1 MSVLD
6 FLGKELLY
14 FDGAMGTR
22 LQAAGLKPGELP
34 EVWNITHSDV
44 VAEIHASYVR
54 AGANIL
60 KTNTF
65 GANAMKMQGS
75 GYSVEDVVL
84 AAFNNA
90 RDAFAKVNAEQK
102 ETSCVQAVASAE
114 GKEITCAKADADA
127 ECNGTTS
134 AMSDATVERKETTS
148 VTANDAVAETAD
160 TKKQFVALDLGP
172 TGKLL
177 APFGDLQFEE
187 AVALYAEI
195 VQAGVKARADLVLVE
210 TMSDSYEAKAAILAA
225 KENSD
230 LPVFVTFTFDKD
242 GKLMNGAD
250 VETAMLLAEGLGVDA
265 VGFNCGLGPDLVAK
279 LLPRAR
285 RVTDLP
291 LIANP
296 NAGLPVEK
304 DGKTVFTTGPE
315 EFADYMLEVYREGGA
330 VLGGCCGTD
339 PNYIHLVAE
348 RTRGLKPIS
357 LKEASITNI
366 ADEEIIK
373 QKEITDRAATKAKEN
388 IIATCAAEVKE
399 NADEEAKQI
408 IISNNAVIKA
418 NHNSVSASNEKA
430 SENKKVNRNSV
441 TAVTGYGAPVYFGE
455 APVLIGERIN
465 PTGKPLLKEALRNG
479 DMDYIC
485 RLGLEQL
492 ERGAHILDVNT
503 GLPGLN
509 ETETLCKAVTS
520 LQAITPVPLEI
531 DTSNYEAME
540 KALRVYNGKPL
551 LNSVNGKLESMKK
564 VFPLAKKY
572 GAAVVGLCLD
582 EAGIPDTA
590 EGRLA
595 IAKRIIENA
604 ATYGIKAKD
613 IIIDPL
619 ALTVSTDSRNPA
631 IDLAVIKALKAKG
644 IHTVM
649 GVSNISFGLPN
660 RDAVNSTFFGM
671 SLAAGLSSA
680 IMNPQ
685 SERMLE
691 AYHAYCALSG
701 ADEGCKEYVAHYANA
716 PKTKATT
723 AVSEYTLYDAI
734 VKGLTEQSGVATKKL
749 LEEKKAPLEIIN
761 EFIIPAL
768 NTVGEGFGNKTLF
781 LPQLLM
787 AADAAKA
794 AFAELKKQMQT
805 GQGNGVGAEQGETVS
820 QDNGANAASGNAA
833 AGTEAPIENTGSQ
846 GSVVSV
852 SSSPTATSSAD
863 TIVLAVVKGDIHDN
877 GKNIVKVLWENYGYH
892 VVDLGKDVP
901 AESVVE
907 AVEKHQA
914 KLVGLTAL
922 MTTTVAAMEDT
933 IHALRKTTDTK
944 ILVGGAVMTQEY
956 ADIIGAD
963 GYAPDAVAA
972 VDYANHL
979 FKGENT

>member
-1 MSVLD
+1 MSILD
-6 FLGKELLY
+6 FLQREILY

-34 EVWNITHSDV
+34 EAWNITHGDV

-60 KTNTF
+60 KSNTF
-65 GANAMKMQGS
+65 GANALKMQGS
-75 GYSVEDVVL
+75 GYSVEEVVL
-84 AAFNNA
+84 AAFKNA
-90 RDAFAKVNAEQK
+90 RAAFASVPEMPA
-102 ETSCVQAVASAE
+102 
-114 GKEITCAKADADA
+114 GKKFT
-127 ECNGTTS
+127 
-134 AMSDATVERKETTS
+134 
-148 VTANDAVAETAD
+148 
-160 TKKQFVALDLGP
+160 ALDLGP

-177 APFGDLQFEE
+177 APYGDLQFEE
-187 AVALYAEI
+187 AVALYAEQ
-195 VQAGVKARADLVLVE
+195 VRAGVKANADLILVE

-242 GKLMNGAD
+242 GKLLNGAD
-250 VETAMLLAEGLGVDA
+250 VETAVLMAEGLGVDA

-279 LLPRAR
+279 LMPRAR

-296 NAGLPVEK
+296 NAGLPTEQN
-304 DGKTVFTTGPE
+304 GKTVFTTGPE
-315 EFADYMLEVYREGGA
+315 EFADYMLEVYREGA
-330 VLGGCCGTD
+330 SVLGGCCGTD
-339 PNYIHLVAE
+339 PGYIRLVAE
-348 RTRGLKPIS
+348 RTQGMKP
-357 LKEASITNI
+357 
-366 ADEEIIK
+366 
-373 QKEITDRAATKAKEN
+373 
-388 IIATCAAEVKE
+388 AAEKE
-399 NADEEAKQI
+399 
-408 IISNNAVIKA
+408 
-418 NHNSVSASNEKA
+418 
-430 SENKKVNRNSV
+430 NSV
-441 TAVTGYGAPVYFGE
+441 TAVTGYGAPVYFGSE
-455 APVLIGERIN
+455 PVLIGERIN

-492 ERGAHILDVNT
+492 DNGAHILDVNT

-509 ETETLCKAVTS
+509 EAETLCRAVTS
-520 LQAITPVPLEI
+520 LQAITAVPLEI

-540 KALRVYNGKPL
+540 KALRLYNGKPL
-551 LNSVNGKLESMKK
+551 LNSVNGKPESMEK

-582 EAGIPDTA
+582 ESGIPDTA

-595 IAKRIIENA
+595 IAEKIINTA
-604 ATYGIKAKD
+604 AQYGIKAKD

-660 RDAVNSTFFGM
+660 RDAVNSSFFAM

-685 SERMLE
+685 SERMME
-691 AYHAYCALSG
+691 AYRSFCALSG
-701 ADEGCKEYVAHYANA
+701 IDAGCKEFVARYANA
-716 PKTKATT
+716 PKTKATA

-734 VKGLTEQSGVATKKL
+734 VKGLTEQSGSATKKL
-749 LEEKKAPLEIIN
+749 LEENKAPLEIIN
-761 EFIIPAL
+761 QYIIPAL
-768 NTVGEGFGNKTLF
+768 NTVGEGFGKKTLF

-794 AFAELKKQMQT
+794 AFDEIKKQMQA
-805 GQGNGVGAEQGETVS
+805 GQSGET
-820 QDNGANAASGNAA
+820 
-833 AGTEAPIENTGSQ
+833 Q
-846 GSVVSV
+846 G
-852 SSSPTATSSAD
+852 D
-863 TIVLAVVKGDIHDN
+863 TIVLAVVKGDIHDI

-933 IHALRKTTDTK
+933 INALRKTTDTK
-944 ILVGGAVMTQEY
+944 ILVGGAVMTKDY
-956 ADIIGAD
+956 ADTIGAD

-972 VDYANHL
+972 VDYANRV
-979 FKGENT
+979 FQK

>member
-6 FLGKELLY
+6 FLQKEILY

-34 EVWNITHSDV
+34 EAWNITHGDV

-60 KTNTF
+60 KSNTF
-65 GANAMKMQGS
+65 GANALKMQNS

-84 AAFNNA
+84 AAFKNA
-90 RDAFAKVNAEQK
+90 RAAFAKVAEEQK
-102 ETSCVQAVASAE
+102 ET
-114 GKEITCAKADADA
+114 TCAIAGDTAEQKGTDCAEADS
-127 ECNGTTS
+127 ES
-134 AMSDATVERKETTS
+134 AASKIEQA
-148 VTANDAVAETAD
+148 
-160 TKKQFVALDLGP
+160 KQFVALDLGP

-177 APFGDLQFEE
+177 APYGDLQFEE
-187 AVALYAEI
+187 AVALYAEQ
-195 VQAGVKARADLVLVE
+195 VRAGVKANADLILVE
-210 TMSDSYEAKAAILAA
+210 TMSDSYEAKAAILAS

-242 GKLMNGAD
+242 GKLLNGAD
-250 VETAMLLAEGLGVDA
+250 VETAVLMAEGLGVDA

-279 LLPRAR
+279 LMPRAR
-285 RVTDLP
+285 LVTDLP

-296 NAGLPVEK
+296 NAGLPTEQN
-304 DGKTVFTTGPE
+304 GKTVFTTGPE
-315 EFADYMLEVYREGGA
+315 EFADYMLDVYREGA
-330 VLGGCCGTD
+330 SVLGGCCGTD
-339 PNYIHLVAE
+339 PTYIHLVAE
-348 RTRGLKPIS
+348 RIKNLKPVAE
-357 LKEASITNI
+357 K
-366 ADEEIIK
+366 
-373 QKEITDRAATKAKEN
+373 KA
-388 IIATCAAEVKE
+388 
-399 NADEEAKQI
+399 
-408 IISNNAVIKA
+408 
-418 NHNSVSASNEKA
+418 
-430 SENKKVNRNSV
+430 SV
-441 TAVTGYGAPVYFGE
+441 TAVTGYGTPVYFGNE
-455 APVLIGERIN
+455 PVLIGERIN
-465 PTGKPLLKEALRNG
+465 PTGKPLLKEALRNS

-492 ERGAHILDVNT
+492 DNGAHILDVNT

-509 ETETLCKAVTS
+509 ETETLSKAVTS

-540 KALRVYNGKPL
+540 KALRLYNGKPL
-551 LNSVNGKLESMKK
+551 LNSVNGKPESMEK

-582 EAGIPDTA
+582 ESGIPDTA

-595 IAKRIIENA
+595 IAEKIIQTA
-604 ATYGIKAKD
+604 AEYGIKAKD

-660 RDAVNSTFFGM
+660 RDAVNSTFFAM

-685 SERMLE
+685 SVRMME

-701 ADEGCKEYVAHYANA
+701 MDEGCKEFVARYANA

-734 VKGLTEQSGVATKKL
+734 VKGLTEQSGSATKKL
-749 LEEKKAPLEIIN
+749 LEENIAPLDIIN
-761 EFIIPAL
+761 RYIIPAL
-768 NTVGEGFGNKTLF
+768 NTVGEGFGKKTLF

-794 AFAELKKQMQT
+794 AFDEIKKKMQGSAAQSNAAT
-805 GQGNGVGAEQGETVS
+805 ASLGENGSGAVASSSGSTDSSQGNAPSS
-820 QDNGANAASGNAA
+820 QSLG
-833 AGTEAPIENTGSQ
+833 
-846 GSVVSV
+846 
-852 SSSPTATSSAD
+852 D
-863 TIVLAVVKGDIHDN
+863 TIVLAVVKGDIHDI

-914 KLVGLTAL
+914 KLVGLSAL
-922 MTTTVAAMEDT
+922 MTTTVSAMEDT
-933 IHALRKTTDTK
+933 IHALREKTNTN

-956 ADIIGAD
+956 ADTIGAD

-972 VDYANHL
+972 VDYANKI
-979 FKGENT
+979 FEK

>member
-6 FLGKELLY
+6 FLQKEILY

-34 EVWNITHSDV
+34 EAWNITHGDV

-60 KTNTF
+60 KSNTF
-65 GANAMKMQGS
+65 GANALKMQNS

-84 AAFNNA
+84 AAFKNA
-90 RDAFAKVNAEQK
+90 RAAFAKVAEEQK
-102 ETSCVQAVASAE
+102 ET
-114 GKEITCAKADADA
+114 TCAIAGDTAEQKGTDCAEADS
-127 ECNGTTS
+127 ES
-134 AMSDATVERKETTS
+134 AASKIEQA
-148 VTANDAVAETAD
+148 
-160 TKKQFVALDLGP
+160 KQFVALDLGP

-177 APFGDLQFEE
+177 APYGDLQFEE
-187 AVALYAEI
+187 AVALYAEQ
-195 VQAGVKARADLVLVE
+195 VRAGVKANADLILVE

-242 GKLMNGAD
+242 GKLLNGAD
-250 VETAMLLAEGLGVDA
+250 VETAVVMAEGLGVDA

-279 LLPRAR
+279 LMPRAR

-296 NAGLPVEK
+296 NAGLPTEQN
-304 DGKTVFTTGPE
+304 GKTVFTTGPE
-315 EFADYMLEVYREGGA
+315 EFADYMLDVYREGA
-330 VLGGCCGTD
+330 SVLGGCCGTD

-348 RTRGLKPIS
+348 RTKNLKPIVWESIS
-357 LKEASITNI
+357 LTENAEA
-366 ADEEIIK
+366 EVK
-373 QKEITDRAATKAKEN
+373 QNEITD
-388 IIATCAAEVKE
+388 VK
-399 NADEEAKQI
+399 Q
-408 IISNNAVIKA
+408 SNNSLCGDAC
-418 NHNSVSASNEKA
+418 NS
-430 SENKKVNRNSV
+430 KKRIPV
-441 TAVTGYGAPVYFGE
+441 TAVTGYGAPVYFGME
-455 APVLIGERIN
+455 PVLIGERIN
-465 PTGKPLLKEALRNG
+465 PTGKPLLKEALRNS

-492 ERGAHILDVNT
+492 DNGAHILDVNT
-503 GLPGLN
+503 GLPGLD

-540 KALRVYNGKPL
+540 KALRLYNGKPL
-551 LNSVNGKLESMKK
+551 LNSVNGKSESMEK

-582 EAGIPDTA
+582 ESGIPDTA

-595 IAKRIIENA
+595 IAEKIVQTA
-604 ATYGIKAKD
+604 AQYGIKAKD

-660 RDAVNSTFFGM
+660 RDAVNSTFFAM

-685 SERMLE
+685 SVRMME

-701 ADEGCKEYVAHYANA
+701 MDEGCKEFVARYANA

-734 VKGLTEQSGVATKKL
+734 VKGLTEQSGSATKKL
-749 LEEKKAPLEIIN
+749 LEENIAPLDIIN
-761 EFIIPAL
+761 RYLIPAL
-768 NTVGEGFGNKTLF
+768 NTVGEGFGKKTLF

-794 AFAELKKQMQT
+794 AFDEIKKKMQGSAAQSNAAT
-805 GQGNGVGAEQGETVS
+805 ASLGENGSGAVASSSGSTDSSQGNAPSS
-820 QDNGANAASGNAA
+820 QSLG
-833 AGTEAPIENTGSQ
+833 
-846 GSVVSV
+846 
-852 SSSPTATSSAD
+852 D
-863 TIVLAVVKGDIHDN
+863 TIVLAVVKGDIHDI

-914 KLVGLTAL
+914 KLVGLSAL
-922 MTTTVAAMEDT
+922 MTTTVSAMEDT
-933 IHALRKTTDTK
+933 IHALREKTNTN

-956 ADIIGAD
+956 ADTIGAD

-972 VDYANHL
+972 AAL
-979 FKGENT
+979 AALAFCAFF

>member
-1 MSVLD
+1 MSILD
-6 FLGKELLY
+6 FLGKEILY

-34 EVWNITHSDV
+34 EVWNITHGDV

-60 KTNTF
+60 KSNTF
-65 GANAMKMQGS
+65 GANTLKMKGS

-84 AAFNNA
+84 AAFKNA
-90 RDAFAKVNAEQK
+90 RAAFARVSE
-102 ETSCVQAVASAE
+102 
-114 GKEITCAKADADA
+114 
-127 ECNGTTS
+127 ECNSRRSNQTGIAS
-134 AMSDATVERKETTS
+134 EQAGAACSDSGAEF
-148 VTANDAVAETAD
+148 AVSKPQDKQVVALD
-160 TKKQFVALDLGP
+160 LKKQFVALDLGP

-177 APFGDLQFEE
+177 APYGDLQFEE
-187 AVALYAEI
+187 AVALYAEQ
-195 VQAGVKARADLVLVE
+195 VRAGVKAHADLVLIE

-242 GKLMNGAD
+242 GKLLNGAD
-250 VETAMLLAEGLGVDA
+250 VETAVLMAEGLGVDA

-296 NAGLPVEK
+296 NAGLPVEQN
-304 DGKTVFTTGPE
+304 GKTVFTTGPE
-315 EFADYMLEVYREGGA
+315 EFADYMLDVYREGGA
-330 VLGGCCGTD
+330 VLGGCCGTNPD
-339 PNYIHLVAE
+339 YICLVAE
-348 RTRGLKPIS
+348 RTKSLKP
-357 LKEASITNI
+357 
-366 ADEEIIK
+366 
-373 QKEITDRAATKAKEN
+373 
-388 IIATCAAEVKE
+388 VP
-399 NADEEAKQI
+399 
-408 IISNNAVIKA
+408 
-418 NHNSVSASNEKA
+418 VSAE
-430 SENKKVNRNSV
+430 EYSV
-441 TAVTGYGAPVYFGE
+441 TAVTGYGAPVFFGKE
-455 APVLIGERIN
+455 PVLIGERIN

-479 DMDYIC
+479 DMDYVC

-492 ERGAHILDVNT
+492 DNGAHILDVNT
-503 GLPGLN
+503 GLPGLD
-509 ETETLCKAVTS
+509 ETETLSKAVTS

-540 KALRVYNGKPL
+540 KALRLYNGKPL
-551 LNSVNGKLESMKK
+551 LNSVNGKQESMEKI
-564 VFPLAKKY
+564 FPLAKKY
-572 GAAVVGLCLD
+572 GAVVVGLCLD
-582 EAGIPDTA
+582 ENGIPDTA

-595 IAKRIIENA
+595 IAEKIIQTA
-604 ATYGIKAKD
+604 ATYGIRDKN

-660 RDAVNSTFFGM
+660 RDAVNSTFFAM

-685 SERMLE
+685 SERMVE
-691 AYHAYCALSG
+691 AYRAYCALSG
-701 ADEGCKEYVAHYANA
+701 MDEGCKEFVACYANA
-716 PKTKATT
+716 PKAKTT
-723 AVSEYTLYDAI
+723 TVVSEYTLYDAI
-734 VKGLTEQSGVATKKL
+734 VKGLAEQSGAATKKL
-749 LEEKKAPLEIIN
+749 LEDNTAPLDVIN
-761 EFIIPAL
+761 TFIIPAL

-794 AFAELKKQMQT
+794 AFGELKKQMQT
-805 GQGNGVGAEQGETVS
+805 NQGKVAAGMQIQRNDTGTCSNPS
-820 QDNGANAASGNAA
+820 QDNTVPVSASQ
-833 AGTEAPIENTGSQ
+833 S
-846 GSVVSV
+846 
-852 SSSPTATSSAD
+852 D
-863 TIVLAVVKGDIHDN
+863 TIVLAVVKGDIHDI

-933 IHALRKTTDTK
+933 INALRKTTDTK

-956 ADIIGAD
+956 ADTIGAD

-972 VDYANHL
+972 VDYANRL
-979 FKGENT
+979 FKGHT

>member
-1 MSVLD
+1 MSILN
-6 FLGKELLY
+6 FLGKEILY

-34 EVWNITHSDV
+34 EAWNITHGNV

-84 AAFNNA
+84 AAFQNA
-90 RDAFAKVNAEQK
+90 RAAFTKVNAEP
-102 ETSCVQAVASAE
+102 
-114 GKEITCAKADADA
+114 ADA
-127 ECNGTTS
+127 
-134 AMSDATVERKETTS
+134 
-148 VTANDAVAETAD
+148 
-160 TKKQFVALDLGP
+160 KKQFVALDLGP

-177 APFGDLQFEE
+177 APYGDLQFEE
-187 AVALYAEI
+187 AVSLYAEI
-195 VQAGVKARADLVLVE
+195 VQAGVKAKADLVLVE

-230 LPVFVTFTFDKD
+230 LPIFVTFTFDKD
-242 GKLMNGAD
+242 GKLLNGAD
-250 VETAMLLAEGLGVDA
+250 VETAMLMAEGLGVDA

-279 LLPRAR
+279 LMPLAR

-296 NAGLPVEK
+296 NAGLPVEQN
-304 DGKTVFTTGPE
+304 GKTVFTTGPE
-315 EFADYMLEVYREGGA
+315 EFADYMLDVYREGA
-330 VLGGCCGTD
+330 SVLGGCCGTD

-348 RTRGLKPIS
+348 RTKNLKPV
-357 LKEASITNI
+357 
-366 ADEEIIK
+366 
-373 QKEITDRAATKAKEN
+373 AAK
-388 IIATCAAEVKE
+388 
-399 NADEEAKQI
+399 DD
-408 IISNNAVIKA
+408 
-418 NHNSVSASNEKA
+418 
-430 SENKKVNRNSV
+430 SV
-441 TAVTGYGAPVYFGE
+441 TAVTGYGAPVYFGKE
-455 APVLIGERIN
+455 PVLIGERIN
-465 PTGKPLLKEALRNG
+465 PTGKPLLKESLRNG

-492 ERGAHILDVNT
+492 DNGAHILDVNT

-509 ETETLCKAVTS
+509 ETETLCKAMTS

-540 KALRVYNGKPL
+540 TALRLYNGKPL
-551 LNSVNGKLESMKK
+551 LNSVNGKHESMEK

-582 EAGIPDTA
+582 ESGIPDTA

-595 IAKRIIENA
+595 IAKKIIETASTN
-604 ATYGIKAKD
+604 GIKAKD

-660 RDAVNSTFFGM
+660 RDAVNSTFFAM

-685 SERMLE
+685 SERMME

-701 ADEGCKEYVAHYANA
+701 ADEGCKEFVAHYANA
-716 PKTKATT
+716 PKTKTT
-723 AVSEYTLYDAI
+723 TTVSEYTLYDAI

-749 LEEKKAPLEIIN
+749 LEENTAPLDIIN
-761 EFIIPAL
+761 QYIIPAL
-768 NTVGEGFGNKTLF
+768 NTVGEGFGKKTLF

-794 AFAELKKQMQT
+794 AFDEIKKQMQGSAAQNNT
-805 GQGNGVGAEQGETVS
+805 STTASGENSSGAGASQGE
-820 QDNGANAASGNAA
+820 
-833 AGTEAPIENTGSQ
+833 
-846 GSVVSV
+846 
-852 SSSPTATSSAD
+852 
-863 TIVLAVVKGDIHDN
+863 TIVLAVVKGDIHDI

-933 IHALRKTTDTK
+933 INALRRKTNTK

-956 ADIIGAD
+956 ADTIGAD

-979 FKGENT
+979 FKDKTK

>member
-1 MSVLD
+1 MSILD

-34 EVWNITHSDV
+34 EVWNITHGDV

-54 AGANIL
+54 ARANIL
-60 KTNTF
+60 KSNTF
-65 GANAMKMQGS
+65 GANALKMQGS

-84 AAFNNA
+84 AAFKNA
-90 RDAFAKVNAEQK
+90 RAAFTRVSEERNDRRSIQTGVVSEQAGAVCSNSGAEF
-102 ETSCVQAVASAE
+102 AVS
-114 GKEITCAKADADA
+114 KPQDKQVVPLDL
-127 ECNGTTS
+127 
-134 AMSDATVERKETTS
+134 
-148 VTANDAVAETAD
+148 
-160 TKKQFVALDLGP
+160 KKQFVALDLGP

-177 APFGDLQFEE
+177 APYGDLQFEE
-187 AVALYAEI
+187 AVALYAEQ
-195 VQAGVKARADLVLVE
+195 VRAGVKAHADLVLIE

-242 GKLMNGAD
+242 GKLLNGAD
-250 VETAMLLAEGLGVDA
+250 VETAVLMAEGLGVDA

-296 NAGLPVEK
+296 NAGLPVEQN
-304 DGKTVFTTGPE
+304 GKTVFTTGSE
-315 EFADYMLEVYREGGA
+315 EFADYMLDVYREGGA
-330 VLGGCCGTD
+330 VLGGCCGTNPD
-339 PNYIHLVAE
+339 YIRLVAE
-348 RTRGLKPIS
+348 RTKSLKP
-357 LKEASITNI
+357 
-366 ADEEIIK
+366 
-373 QKEITDRAATKAKEN
+373 
-388 IIATCAAEVKE
+388 VP
-399 NADEEAKQI
+399 
-408 IISNNAVIKA
+408 
-418 NHNSVSASNEKA
+418 VSAE
-430 SENKKVNRNSV
+430 EYSV
-441 TAVTGYGAPVYFGE
+441 TAVTGYGAPVYFGKE
-455 APVLIGERIN
+455 PVLIGERIN

-479 DMDYIC
+479 DMDYVC

-492 ERGAHILDVNT
+492 DNGAHILDVNT

-509 ETETLCKAVTS
+509 ETETLSKAVTS

-540 KALRVYNGKPL
+540 KALRLYNGKPL
-551 LNSVNGKLESMKK
+551 LNSVNGKQESMEKI
-564 VFPLAKKY
+564 FPLAKKY

-582 EAGIPDTA
+582 ENGIPDTA

-595 IAKRIIENA
+595 IADKIIQTA
-604 ATYGIKAKD
+604 ATYGIRGKN

-660 RDAVNSTFFGM
+660 RDAVNSTFFAM

-685 SERMLE
+685 SERMVE
-691 AYHAYCALSG
+691 AYRAYCALSG
-701 ADEGCKEYVAHYANA
+701 MDEGCKEFVACYANA
-716 PKTKATT
+716 PKAKTT
-723 AVSEYTLYDAI
+723 TVVSEYTLYDAI
-734 VKGLTEQSGVATKKL
+734 VKGLAEQSSVATKKL
-749 LEEKKAPLEIIN
+749 LEENTAPLDVIN
-761 EFIIPAL
+761 TFIIPAL

-794 AFAELKKQMQT
+794 AFGELKKQMQT
-805 GQGNGVGAEQGETVS
+805 NQGKVAAGMQIQRNDTGTCSNPS
-820 QDNGANAASGNAA
+820 QDNTVPVSASQ
-833 AGTEAPIENTGSQ
+833 S
-846 GSVVSV
+846 
-852 SSSPTATSSAD
+852 D
-863 TIVLAVVKGDIHDN
+863 TIVLAVVKGDIHDI

-933 IHALRKTTDTK
+933 INALRKTTDTK

-956 ADIIGAD
+956 ADTIGAD

-972 VDYANHL
+972 VDYANRL
-979 FKGENT
+979 FKGHT

>member
-1 MSVLD
+1 MSVLF
-6 FLGKELLY
+6 FLQKEILY

-34 EVWNITHSDV
+34 EAWNITHGDV

-60 KTNTF
+60 KSNTF
-65 GANAMKMQGS
+65 GANALKMQGS
-75 GYSVEDVVL
+75 GYSVEDVIL
-84 AAFNNA
+84 AAFKNA
-90 RDAFAKVNAEQK
+90 RAAFAKVNAEQK
-102 ETSCVQAVASAE
+102 EKKYPQTNTESAAS
-114 GKEITCAKADADA
+114 KPQD
-127 ECNGTTS
+127 
-134 AMSDATVERKETTS
+134 
-148 VTANDAVAETAD
+148 
-160 TKKQFVALDLGP
+160 KQFVALDLGP

-177 APFGDLQFEE
+177 APYGDLQFEE
-187 AVALYAEI
+187 AVDLYAEQ
-195 VQAGVKARADLVLVE
+195 VRAGVKAKADLILVE

-242 GKLMNGAD
+242 GKLLNGAD
-250 VETAMLLAEGLGVDA
+250 VETAVLMAEGLGVDA

-279 LLPRAR
+279 LMPRAR

-296 NAGLPVEK
+296 NAGLPTEQN
-304 DGKTVFTTGPE
+304 GKTVFTTGPE
-315 EFADYMLEVYREGGA
+315 EFADYMLDVYREGGA

-348 RTRGLKPIS
+348 RTKNLKPVT
-357 LKEASITNI
+357 AR
-366 ADEEIIK
+366 D
-373 QKEITDRAATKAKEN
+373 
-388 IIATCAAEVKE
+388 
-399 NADEEAKQI
+399 
-408 IISNNAVIKA
+408 
-418 NHNSVSASNEKA
+418 
-430 SENKKVNRNSV
+430 NSV
-441 TAVTGYGAPVYFGE
+441 TAVTGYGAPVYFGNE
-455 APVLIGERIN
+455 PVLIGERIN
-465 PTGKPLLKEALRNG
+465 PTGKPLLKEALRNN

-492 ERGAHILDVNT
+492 DNGAHILDVNT

-509 ETETLCKAVTS
+509 ETETLCKAMTS

-540 KALRVYNGKPL
+540 KALRLYNGKPL
-551 LNSVNGKLESMKK
+551 LNSVNGKQESMDQ

-582 EAGIPDTA
+582 ESGIPDTA

-595 IAKRIIENA
+595 IAEKIIQTA

-631 IDLAVIKALKAKG
+631 IDLAVIKALKAKR

-660 RDAVNSTFFGM
+660 RDAVNSTFFAM

-685 SERMLE
+685 SERMME
-691 AYHAYCALSG
+691 AYRSYCALSG
-701 ADEGCKEYVAHYANA
+701 ADEGCKDFVAHYANA
-716 PKTKATT
+716 PKTKTTT

-749 LEEKKAPLEIIN
+749 LEENTAPLDIIN
-761 EFIIPAL
+761 QYIIPAL
-768 NTVGEGFGNKTLF
+768 NTVGEGFGKKTLF

-794 AFAELKKQMQT
+794 AFDEIKKRMQGSAAQNKAST
-805 GQGNGVGAEQGETVS
+805 
-820 QDNGANAASGNAA
+820 AASGENGSNADA
-833 AGTEAPIENTGSQ
+833 SQ
-846 GSVVSV
+846 G
-852 SSSPTATSSAD
+852 D
-863 TIVLAVVKGDIHDN
+863 TIVLAVVKGDIHDI

-956 ADIIGAD
+956 ADTIGAD

-972 VDYANHL
+972 VDYANTL
-979 FKGENT
+979 FKGKKQN

>member
-6 FLGKELLY
+6 FLQKEILY

-34 EVWNITHSDV
+34 EAWNITHGDV

-60 KTNTF
+60 KSNTF
-65 GANAMKMQGS
+65 GANALKMQGS

-84 AAFNNA
+84 AAFKNA
-90 RDAFAKVNAEQK
+90 RAAFAKVAEEQ
-102 ETSCVQAVASAE
+102 
-114 GKEITCAKADADA
+114 D
-127 ECNGTTS
+127 
-134 AMSDATVERKETTS
+134 
-148 VTANDAVAETAD
+148 
-160 TKKQFVALDLGP
+160 KQFVALDLGP

-177 APFGDLQFEE
+177 APYGDLQFEE
-187 AVALYAEI
+187 AVALYAEQ
-195 VQAGVKARADLVLVE
+195 VRAGVKANADLILVE

-225 KENSD
+225 KENSN

-242 GKLMNGAD
+242 GKLLNGAD
-250 VETAMLLAEGLGVDA
+250 VETAVLMAEGLGVDA

-279 LLPRAR
+279 LMPRAR

-296 NAGLPVEK
+296 NAGLPTEQN
-304 DGKTVFTTGPE
+304 GKTVFTTGPE
-315 EFADYMLEVYREGGA
+315 EFADYMLDVYREGA
-330 VLGGCCGTD
+330 SVLGGCCGTD

-348 RTRGLKPIS
+348 RTKNLKPIECEEV
-357 LKEASITNI
+357 LLTENAEA
-366 ADEEIIK
+366 EVK
-373 QKEITDRAATKAKEN
+373 QAEVNQNEITDCA
-388 IIATCAAEVKE
+388 IA
-399 NADEEAKQI
+399 EAKQ
-408 IISNNAVIKA
+408 SNSSLRGDS
-418 NHNSVSASNEKA
+418 HN
-430 SENKKVNRNSV
+430 NKKRIPT
-441 TAVTGYGAPVYFGE
+441 TAVTGYGAPVYFGME
-455 APVLIGERIN
+455 PVLIGERIN
-465 PTGKPLLKEALRNG
+465 PTGKPLLKEALRNS

-492 ERGAHILDVNT
+492 DNGAHILDVNT

-509 ETETLCKAVTS
+509 EAETLCKTVTS

-540 KALRVYNGKPL
+540 KALRLYNGKPL
-551 LNSVNGKLESMKK
+551 LNSVNGKPESMEK

-582 EAGIPDTA
+582 ESGIPDTA

-595 IAKRIIENA
+595 IAEEIINTA
-604 ATYGIKAKD
+604 AEYGIKAKD

-631 IDLAVIKALKAKG
+631 IDLAVIKALKSKG

-660 RDAVNSTFFGM
+660 RDAVNSTFFAM

-685 SERMLE
+685 SVRMME
-691 AYHAYCALSG
+691 AYRSYCALSG
-701 ADEGCKEYVAHYANA
+701 KDEGCKEFVARYANA
-716 PKTKATT
+716 PKTKTT
-723 AVSEYTLYDAI
+723 VAVSEYTLYDAI
-734 VKGLTEQSGVATKKL
+734 MKGLTEQSGNATKKL
-749 LEEKKAPLEIIN
+749 LEENTPPLEIIN
-761 EFIIPAL
+761 KYIIPAL
-768 NTVGEGFGNKTLF
+768 NTVGEGFGKKTLF

-794 AFAELKKQMQT
+794 AFDEIKKKMQ
-805 GQGNGVGAEQGETVS
+805 GQGN
-820 QDNGANAASGNAA
+820 AS
-833 AGTEAPIENTGSQ
+833 
-846 GSVVSV
+846 
-852 SSSPTATSSAD
+852 TATSGENGSGAVASSNGSTDPSQGNAPSSQSIGD
-863 TIVLAVVKGDIHDN
+863 TIILAVVKGDIHDI

-914 KLVGLTAL
+914 KLVGLSAL
-922 MTTTVAAMEDT
+922 MTTTVSAMEDT
-933 IHALRKTTDTK
+933 IRVLREKTNTN

-956 ADIIGAD
+956 ADTIGAD

-972 VDYANHL
+972 VDYANQL
-979 FKGENT
+979 FKG

>member
-34 EVWNITHSDV
+34 EVWNITHGDV

-60 KTNTF
+60 KSNTF
-65 GANAMKMQGS
+65 GANALKMKGS

-84 AAFNNA
+84 AAFENA
-90 RDAFAKVNAEQK
+90 RKAFASVPEMPAE
-102 ETSCVQAVASAE
+102 
-114 GKEITCAKADADA
+114 
-127 ECNGTTS
+127 
-134 AMSDATVERKETTS
+134 
-148 VTANDAVAETAD
+148 
-160 TKKQFVALDLGP
+160 KKFTALDLGP

-177 APFGDLQFEE
+177 APYGDLQFEE

-195 VQAGVKARADLVLVE
+195 VRAGVKAKADLVLVE

-242 GKLMNGAD
+242 GKLLNGAD
-250 VETAMLLAEGLGVDA
+250 VETAVLLAEGLGVDA

-296 NAGLPVEK
+296 NAGLPTEQN
-304 DGKTVFTTGPE
+304 GKTVFTTGPE
-315 EFADYMLEVYREGGA
+315 EFADYMLDVYREGGA
-330 VLGGCCGTD
+330 ILGGCCGTD
-339 PNYIHLVAE
+339 PNYIRLVAW
-348 RTRGLKPIS
+348 RTRDLKPITLHDIS
-357 LKEASITNI
+357 KIKNTNGETTQKAI
-366 ADEEIIK
+366 ADN
-373 QKEITDRAATKAKEN
+373 AAT
-388 IIATCAAEVKE
+388 AANDKPV
-399 NADEEAKQI
+399 
-408 IISNNAVIKA
+408 SPA
-418 NHNSVSASNEKA
+418 NDNSNEEY
-430 SENKKVNRNSV
+430 SSV
-441 TAVTGYGAPVYFGE
+441 TAVTGYGAPVYFGRE
-455 APVLIGERIN
+455 PVLIGERIN
-465 PTGKPLLKEALRNG
+465 PTGKPLLKEALRNS

-492 ERGAHILDVNT
+492 DRGAHILDVNT

-509 ETETLCKAVTS
+509 ETETLSKAVTS
-520 LQAITPVPLEI
+520 LQAVTPAPLEI

-540 KALRVYNGKPL
+540 KALRLYNGKPL
-551 LNSVNGKLESMKK
+551 LNSVNGKPESMEH

-582 EAGIPDTA
+582 EKGIPDTA

-595 IAKRIIENA
+595 IAEKIIETA
-604 ATYGIKAKD
+604 AAYGIRAKD

-660 RDAVNSTFFGM
+660 RDAVNSTFFAI

-701 ADEGCKEYVAHYANA
+701 ADEGCKEFVMHYANA
-716 PKTKATT
+716 PKTKTAA

-749 LEEKKAPLEIIN
+749 LEEQKAPLEIIN
-761 EFIIPAL
+761 TYIIPAL

-787 AADAAKA
+787 AADAAKT
-794 AFAELKKQMQT
+794 AFGELKKQMQ
-805 GQGNGVGAEQGETVS
+805 GNGASSDASYPDHHETDEDPARSNTSTSSS
-820 QDNGANAASGNAA
+820 QDN
-833 AGTEAPIENTGSQ
+833 
-846 GSVVSV
+846 
-852 SSSPTATSSAD
+852 
-863 TIVLAVVKGDIHDN
+863 TIILAVVKGDIHDI

-901 AESVVE
+901 AETVVE
-907 AVEKHQA
+907 AVEKHHA

-933 IHALRKTTDTK
+933 IQALRKTTETK

-956 ADIIGAD
+956 ADTIGAD

-972 VDYANHL
+972 VDYANRI
-979 FKGENT
+979 FKGQEK

>member
-6 FLGKELLY
+6 YLGKEILY

-22 LQAAGLKPGELP
+22 LQAGGLQPGELP
-34 EVWNITHSDV
+34 EAWNITHGDV

-65 GANAMKMQGS
+65 GANALKMQGS
-75 GYSVEDVVL
+75 GYTVEDVVL
-84 AAFNNA
+84 AAFRNA
-90 RDAFAKVNAEQK
+90 RAAFAKVNAEQNGI
-102 ETSCVQAVASAE
+102 SCAQAD
-114 GKEITCAKADADA
+114 KDAG
-127 ECNGTTS
+127 CSGTIS
-134 AMSDATVERKETTS
+134 AMTDAT
-148 VTANDAVAETAD
+148 AEQKTEKACD
-160 TKKQFVALDLGP
+160 QAGIVSGDVKHQQDKQFVALDLGP

-177 APFGDLQFEE
+177 APYGDLQFEE

-195 VQAGVKARADLVLVE
+195 VQAGVKAKADLVLVE

-242 GKLMNGAD
+242 GKLLNGAD
-250 VETAMLLAEGLGVDA
+250 VETAMLLAEGMGVDA

-315 EFADYMLEVYREGGA
+315 DFADYMLDVYREGGA

-339 PNYIHLVAE
+339 PHYIQLVAE
-348 RTRGLKPIS
+348 HTKGLKPI
-357 LKEASITNI
+357 
-366 ADEEIIK
+366 
-373 QKEITDRAATKAKEN
+373 
-388 IIATCAAEVKE
+388 AAEK
-399 NADEEAKQI
+399 D
-408 IISNNAVIKA
+408 
-418 NHNSVSASNEKA
+418 
-430 SENKKVNRNSV
+430 NSV
-441 TAVTGYGAPVYFGE
+441 TAITGYGAPVYFGNE
-455 APVLIGERIN
+455 PVLIGERIN

-492 ERGAHILDVNT
+492 DRGAHILDVNT

-540 KALRVYNGKPL
+540 QALRLYNGKPL
-551 LNSVNGKLESMKK
+551 LNSVNGKTESLEK

-582 EAGIPDTA
+582 ETGIPDTA
-590 EGRLA
+590 EGRLT
-595 IAKRIIENA
+595 IAEKIIQTA

-660 RDAVNSTFFGM
+660 RDAVNSTFFAM

-701 ADEGCKEYVAHYANA
+701 ADEGCKDFVAHYANA
-716 PKTKATT
+716 PKTKTAT

-749 LEEKKAPLEIIN
+749 LEEQKAPLEIIN
-761 EFIIPAL
+761 EYIIPAL

-787 AADAAKA
+787 AADAAKT
-794 AFAELKKQMQT
+794 AFAELKKQMQA
-805 GQGNGVGAEQGETVS
+805 GQGNGVNGSDAAQSETAS
-820 QDNGANAASGNAA
+820 QNNAANAASGNAT
-833 AGTEAPIENTGSQ
+833 AGTQAQESTGIK
-846 GSVVSV
+846 GSAALDNATSACP
-852 SSSPTATSSAD
+852 SPTAAPSPD
-863 TIVLAVVKGDIHDN
+863 TIVLAVVKGDIHDI

-956 ADIIGAD
+956 ADTIGAD

-979 FKGENT
+979 FRGKE